1 MNVLDILL
9 VVVAGV
15 LVLIG
20 LAKGFVRLLVTT
32 AALIVAFVLASRYHQ
47 GLAEHMTV
55 LRFSMEVLRLVAYAL
70 IFLGV
75 MLLGGLLGWM
85 LRNLVKA
92 SMLGWADRLAGAA
105 LGLAAAALAGAL
117 VVLPLAAYLPR
128 GMTLLEQSKIAPYVS
143 AVADLIN
150 VTAPS
155 DLAARYRKGIERV
168 RKLWRGELEPEAAE
182 PAKPGKPGAK
192 EPQKPSGQGAKTAA
206 PAPKPAA
213 VR

>member
-1 MNVLDILL
+1 MNALDILL

-20 LAKGFVRLLVTT
+20 LAKGFVRLLVMT
-32 AALIVAFVLASRYHQ
+32 AALIVAFVLASRFHL

-55 LRFSMEVLRLVAYAL
+55 LRFSMEVLRLIAYAL

-92 SMLGWADRLAGAA
+92 AMLGWADRLAGAA

-117 VVLPLAAYLPR
+117 VVLPLAAYVPR
-128 GMTLLEQSKIAPYVS
+128 GTTLLEQSKLAPYAS
-143 AVADLIN
+143 TVADLIN

-168 RKLWRGELEPEAAE
+168 RKLWRGEAEPETAE

-192 EPQKPSGQGAKTAA
+192 EPQKPSGQGTKTAA

-213 VR
+213 GR